1 MSTTLRLHPED
12 GVVIARTTLM
22 PGAPVTDGIQASD
35 RIPAGH
41 KVAVPAPLSG
51 PFGAFVARS
60 CAPRLSIRS

>member
-22 PGAPVTDGIQASD
+22 PGAPVADGICASA

-41 KVAVPAPLSG
+41 KETVKGMGELRWASYNRPYVSAAG
-51 PFGAFVARS
+51 E
-60 CAPRLSIRS
+60 